1 ASSTA
6 SRLCPMHHIRSVRPT
21 SQASRLLPRSSKKVA
36 RVGSIPK
43 DRSQCLQMLE
53 EGVHNDSVIAPIGMA
68 ILIRGKARGGL
79 RPDYDS
85 AGNTPGR
92 RRIVIPMRNKDHT
105 L

>member
-1 ASSTA
+1 MARNLPVGEERSALLSMAEEWDRLPDQQEHASTRA
-6 SRLCPMHHIRSVRPT
+6 HRD
-21 SQASRLLPRSSKKVA
+21 
-36 RVGSIPK
+36 G
-43 DRSQCLQMLE
+43 
-53 EGVHNDSVIAPIGMA
+53 

>member
-1 ASSTA
+1 MPPQSSVSVIIKFASSSRLASSTA

-53 EGVHNDSVIAPIGMA
+53 EGVHNDSVIGALGSIV
-68 ILIRGKARGGL
+68 GKA
-79 RPDYDS
+79 D
-85 AGNTPGR
+85 AA
-92 RRIVIPMRNKDHT
+92 VVKKA
-105 L
+105 